1 MTTPVGSGP
10 FFLRPLQ
17 MEEDIPVIH
26 HWVNREYARYWQM
39 QDTTLE
45 DVHSAYTKITQTKG
59 SSVFMGFYDNEP
71 AFLLE
76 CYWVMNDPLG
86 AHYDAKPGDYGFHI
100 LVAPADKPI
109 HNFTWNVFTTIIDFM
124 LSDPA
129 VERLVV
135 EPDVRND
142 KIHVLNK
149 RAGFAYQKIIT
160 LPQKQAYLAFCT
172 LEQYAVARKAE
183 QQTLQGSETL
193 EGVESD
199 GEPESDGALVGTAS
213 YLYTKE
219 VPALGSFSF
228 RPLQIEKDIALVHN
242 WVNRD
247 YAKYWQMQ
255 HTTVE
260 QVKAAYT
267 AITQGK
273 HSQAFMGFYNGT
285 PAFLWESYW
294 AMNDPIG
301 KYYEVREGDYGLHL
315 LVAPVETPIHHFTLH
330 ILKTIIDFML
340 TNPAV
345 ERLIVEPDVRNEKMH
360 VLTKRVGFEYLQ
372 EIQLPQK
379 TAYLAFCT
387 REQYAAHGPSLH
399 SNKRIYASKRY
410 SS

>member
-26 HWVNREYARYWQM
+26 NWVNREYARYWQM
-39 QDTTLE
+39 QDSTLE
-45 DVHSAYTKITQTKG
+45 DVRAAYTKITQAKG
-59 SSVFMGFYDNEP
+59 SSVFMGFYNDQP

-86 AHYDAKPGDYGFHI
+86 VYYDARTGDYGFHI
-100 LVAPADKPI
+100 LVAPADQPI
-109 HNFTWNVFTTIIDFM
+109 HNFTWNVFTAIIDFM

-149 RAGFAYQKIIT
+149 RAGFAYQKIID

-172 LEQYAVARKAE
+172 REQYAAAKKAE
-183 QQTLQGSETL
+183 LPTLQGF
-193 EGVESD
+193 
-199 GEPESDGALVGTAS
+199 GTPGGF
-213 YLYTKE
+213 YTKQ
-219 VPALGSFSF
+219 VPELGSFSF
-228 RPLQIEKDIALVHN
+228 RPLQIEEDIALVHN

-260 QVKAAYT
+260 QVTAAYT

-273 HSQAFMGFYNGT
+273 HSHAFMGFYNGT
-285 PAFLWESYW
+285 PAFLWESYR

-301 KYYEVREGDYGLHL
+301 KYYEALEGDYGLHL

-379 TAYLAFCT
+379 TAYLAFCS
-387 REQYAAHGPSLH
+387 RKQYAAHDSSLH
-399 SNKRIYASKRY
+399 SNKKIYASKPY

>member
-1 MTTPVGSGP
+1 
-10 FFLRPLQ
+10 
-17 MEEDIPVIH
+17 
-26 HWVNREYARYWQM
+26 
-39 QDTTLE
+39 
-45 DVHSAYTKITQTKG
+45 
-59 SSVFMGFYDNEP
+59 GFYNSQP

-86 AHYDAKPGDYGFHI
+86 AYFDARPGDYGFHI
-100 LVAPADKPI
+100 LVAPADQPI

-124 LSDPA
+124 LSNPA

-149 RAGFAYQKIIT
+149 RAGFAYQKIID

-172 LEQYAVARKAE
+172 REQYVAAKKAE
-183 QQTLQGSETL
+183 QS
-193 EGVESD
+193 
-199 GEPESDGALVGTAS
+199 AS
-213 YLYTKE
+213 YLYTKQ
-219 VPALGSFSF
+219 VPELGSFSF

-294 AMNDPIG
+294 AMNDPIA
-301 KYYEVREGDYGLHL
+301 KYYEAREGDYGLHL

-387 REQYAAHGPSLH
+387 TEQYAAHDTSLH